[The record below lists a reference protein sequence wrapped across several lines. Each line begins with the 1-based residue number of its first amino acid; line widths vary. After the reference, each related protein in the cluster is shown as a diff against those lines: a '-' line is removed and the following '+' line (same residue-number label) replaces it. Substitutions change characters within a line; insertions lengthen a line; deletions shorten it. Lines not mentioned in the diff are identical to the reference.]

1 MHRGVSVKN
10 LLYTTARTENDTIS
24 SVQKIKT
31 YYAVEYVYDYNINQ
45 YGVEENGEV
54 QPRNLCISKVYD
66 VARNSTLHGIGGIVG
81 FAQNC
86 QFLAVSA
93 NAKFVNG
100 DSSINNVVGAMI
112 GYGTGNTID
121 QCYAKPTTGS
131 NVTEI
136 LANGNN
142 TSSHVYISGHYS
154 DDENTRRSLTDIWMQ
169 LNGEWVLKI
178 FYW

>member
-1 MHRGVSVKN
+1 MD
-10 LLYTTARTENDTIS
+10 YTIDS
-24 SVQKIKT
+24 GK
-31 YYAVEYVYDYNINQ
+31 VEYQTLNGNSDGQRYWWADSGNHSNEVYD
-45 YGVEENGEV
+45 
-54 QPRNLCISKVYD
+54 L
-66 VARNSTLHGIGGIVG
+66 ARNSTEHGIGGIVG
-81 FAQNC
+81 YAQNC
-86 QFLAVSA
+86 QFLAVSMKA
-93 NAKFVNG
+93 NVKNN
-100 DSSINNVVGAMI
+100 DSGISGVVGAMI
-112 GYGTGNTID
+112 GYGTDNTID

-131 NVTEI
+131 NVTET